1 MSLFQLTKHY
11 IITSPGVCITQIPPL
26 QNHPVQTTPTRQ
38 TESCMTDATGM
49 LLTSLHEKMLPNG
62 FLHEQQRRLA
72 NTYSTAVFVRSLLF
86 PVLLLN
92 SVYFYFLFFPVINSS
107 SAVELMSLNPRHEQM
122 PHKRR
127 IPLGSKSLS
136 LSLSPAPESYY

>member
-1 MSLFQLTKHY
+1 MLLFQLTTHY

-26 QNHPVQTTPTRQ
+26 QNQPAQTTPTRQ
-38 TESCMTDATGM
+38 TESCLTDATGM

-92 SVYFYFLFFPVINSS
+92 SIFYFFAVINSS

-127 IPLGSKSLS
+127 IPLSSKSLS
-136 LSLSPAPESYY
+136 LSLSCP